1 MEDNVKLVN
10 DTTEANSCY
19 DFGSVE
25 KYFGHHYPAYKRDDV
40 YCFCNH

>member
-1 MEDNVKLVN
+1 MEDNVKLVI

-19 DFGSVE
+19 FGSVE